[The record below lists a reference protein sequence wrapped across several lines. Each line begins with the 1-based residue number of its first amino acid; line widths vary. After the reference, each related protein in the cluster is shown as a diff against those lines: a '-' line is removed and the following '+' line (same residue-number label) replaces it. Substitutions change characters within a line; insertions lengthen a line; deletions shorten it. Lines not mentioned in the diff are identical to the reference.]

1 MRRIES
7 EARLGT
13 RLSAS
18 SRGMVSRTALERGDF
33 QQERLH
39 LRCRRQVTIVG
50 TSGRAEVSD
59 EALMLRYQRG
69 DLSGFWRSR
78 RAPQD
83 PAFQF
88 RLRQVGAVGAAED
101 LVQEVFVRVIESA
114 GTFKHEAKFTTWAYT
129 IARNLC
135 VDHHRKASY
144 RRHASLDER
153 ETREHGDGPSL
164 GDQVADSHP
173 RASTERGAISNEIQV
188 RVVAALD
195 ALPVEQREVFLLRQV
210 ANLPFQEI
218 AGITG
223 TPENTVKSRM
233 RYALERLQE
242 ALTEF
247 EEYAR
252 ALR

>member
-1 MRRIES
+1 MRRNEN
-7 EARLGT
+7 EAVPARKARDTG
-13 RLSAS
+13 R
-18 SRGMVSRTALERGDF
+18 MVNGSPLERGDF

-39 LRCRRQVTIVG
+39 LRCRRVTVVANDARG
-50 TSGRAEVSD
+50 EVSD
-59 EALMLRYQRG
+59 EALMMRYQRG
-69 DLSGFWRSR
+69 DL
-78 RAPQD
+78 RAFAELVTRHKTPLYNF
-83 PAFQF
+83 A
-88 RLRQVGAVGAAED
+88 LRQVGASGAAED
-101 LVQEVFVRVIESA
+101 LVQEVFVRIIESA

-153 ETREHGDGPSL
+153 DSREHGEGASL
-164 GDQVADSHP
+164 GDQVADLHP
-173 RASTERGAISNEIQV
+173 RASTERSAIASEIQ
-188 RVVAALD
+188 RKVVTALD
-195 ALPVEQREVFLLRQV
+195 ALPGEQREVFLLRQV

-218 AGITG
+218 AVITG